1 MKKFTEVLEQ
11 IKEATEEMKHAK
23 QECENATDKYT
34 SLFDGLTFKE
44 RLNKRKESDVIKM
57 RETYLNEVAK
67 WENMEIN
74 CRLKISIL
82 KSNARIALMND
93 VIDIIITAFNKY
105 SGKPYG
111 EKTREKISN
120 EIKEKTNCSAYIHSD
135 NVISINP
142 VNMVGLEYNIELC
155 MKDYNNKFLVD
166 NKIQKLNKDDIKL
179 ASGNNPYIEDI
190 ETEVKIIRDMQARII
205 EKEQELKKMCEE
217 YNNHTVNGIRHI
229 TVDCNANR
237 SF

>member
-23 QECENATDKYT
+23 QERENASENYV

-44 RLNKRKESDVIKM
+44 RLNKRKESDVVKM
-57 RETYLNEVAK
+57 RETYLNEAAK
-67 WENMEIN
+67 WENVEIN

-93 VIDIIITAFNKY
+93 VIDIIVTAFNKY

-120 EIKEKTNCSAYIHSD
+120 EIKEKANCSAYIHSN

-166 NKIQKLNKDDIKL
+166 NKIQKLNKDDLKL
-179 ASGNNPYIEDI
+179 TSGNNSYSEDV
-190 ETEVKIIRDMQARII
+190 ETEVKIIRDMQAKII

-217 YNNHTVNGIRHI
+217 YNNHTVNGIKHI
-229 TVDCNANR
+229 TINSNANT